1 MPVVTGLSGNEMFC
15 QRAKGYDPGDMVVGN
30 SVWSLGFAKSI
41 TSLAKTLAGGEV
53 TQYTDWINNG
63 RHRAFEKLM
72 REVEQRGG
80 HGITGVTSE
89 LVMHAMGLE
98 FLSIGSCIHPSEEN
112 AGGAGGETSVP
123 PIAQSG
129 SFSSSADG
137 QGLYCQLD
145 CGFRPVRFVFGN
157 VAYSIGLGGGLAGG
171 FRSLARGEVKEW
183 SEVFNHTR
191 HLAIQRISAEARNA
205 GANAVLGIR
214 TTTTPFYGSREMIM
228 IGTASHH
235 PNLPSE
241 YTREPITSDLTNQ
254 EMWNV
259 IRQGYCP
266 IRLVLGVSVYSVGLA
281 GSFSSL
287 FRSFVSGEI
296 KEMTSLIYD
305 ARENAIA
312 KIARDAEACGADD
325 VVGVRTYIKN
335 LNSGVVEFMAIGTAV
350 KKIPGIE
357 TLSESLPPQAVM
369 QDSDTFV
376 EPTFGLS
383 AYNLN
388 AGAG

>member
-1 MPVVTGLSGNEMFC
+1 MPIVTGLSGNEMFC
-15 QRAKGYDPGDMVVGN
+15 LRAKGYNPGDMVIGN
-30 SVWSLGFAKSI
+30 SVWSLGFAKSV

-89 LVMHAMGLE
+89 LIMHPMGLE
-98 FLSIGSCIHPSEEN
+98 FLSIGSCVHPDDSE
-112 AGGAGGETSVP
+112 AKVGE
-123 PIAQSG
+123 
-129 SFSSSADG
+129 FSSAADG

-157 VAYSIGLGGGLAGG
+157 VAYSIGLGGGLMGT
-171 FRSLARGEVKEW
+171 FRSLGRGEVKEW
-183 SEVFNHTR
+183 SDVFNHTR
-191 HLAIQRISAEARNA
+191 HLALERITREAKNA

-235 PNLPSE
+235 PELPEEFSS
-241 YTREPITSDLTNQ
+241 EPITSDLTNQ

-266 IRLVLGVSVYSVGLA
+266 IKLVLGVSVYSVGLA

-287 FRSFVSGEI
+287 FKSFVSGEI
-296 KEMTSLIYD
+296 KELTSLIYD

-335 LNSGVVEFMAIGTAV
+335 MNSGVIEFMAIGTAV
-350 KKIPGIE
+350 KKMPQIK
-357 TLSESLPPQAVM
+357 TLSETLPSQAVM
-369 QDSDTFV
+369 QDSDTFL
-376 EPTFGLS
+376 EPTFGYG
-383 AYNLN
+383 AFNLN
-388 AGAG
+388 APAG

>member
-1 MPVVTGLSGNEMFC
+1 MPIVTGLSGNEMFC
-15 QRAKGYDPGDMVVGN
+15 LRAKGYDPGDMVIGN

-41 TSLAKTLAGGEV
+41 TSLARTLAGGEV
-53 TQYTDWINNG
+53 TQYTEWINNG

-89 LVMHAMGLE
+89 LVMHPMGLE
-98 FLSIGSCIHPSEEN
+98 FLSIGSCVHPC
-112 AGGAGGETSVP
+112 
-123 PIAQSG
+123 SG
-129 SFSSSADG
+129 DAKIGDFSSSADG

-191 HLAIQRISAEARNA
+191 HLALERITAEARSA

-235 PNLPSE
+235 PGLPEE
-241 YTREPITSDLTNQ
+241 YSAQPITSDLTNQ

-266 IRLVLGVSVYSVGLA
+266 VRLVLGVSVYSIGLA
-281 GSFSSL
+281 GSFSSI
-287 FRSFVSGEI
+287 FRSLVSGEI

-335 LNSGVVEFMAIGTAV
+335 LSGGVVEFMAIGTAV
-350 KKIPGIE
+350 KRIPGIE

-369 QDSDTFV
+369 QDSDTFL

-388 AGAG
+388 AGSG

>member
-1 MPVVTGLSGNEMFC
+1 MPIVTGLSGNEMFC
-15 QRAKGYDPGDMVVGN
+15 LRAKGYNPGDMVIGN
-30 SVWSLGFAKSI
+30 SVWSLGFAKSV

-89 LVMHAMGLE
+89 LIMHPMGLE
-98 FLSIGSCIHPSEEN
+98 FLSIGSCVHPDDS
-112 AGGAGGETSVP
+112 AAKVGE
-123 PIAQSG
+123 
-129 SFSSSADG
+129 FSSAADG

-145 CGFRPVRFVFGN
+145 CGFRPLRFVFGN
-157 VAYSIGLGGGLAGG
+157 VAYSIGLGGGLKGS
-171 FRSLARGEVKEW
+171 FRSLGRGEVKEW
-183 SEVFNHTR
+183 SDVFNHTR
-191 HLAIQRISAEARNA
+191 HLALERITREAKNV

-235 PNLPSE
+235 PDLPEEFS
-241 YTREPITSDLTNQ
+241 REPITSDLTNQ

-259 IRQGYCP
+259 IRQGFCP
-266 IRLVLGVSVYSVGLA
+266 IKLVLGVSVYSVGLA

-287 FRSFVSGEI
+287 FKSFVSGEI
-296 KEMTSLIYD
+296 KELTSLIYD

-335 LNSGVVEFMAIGTAV
+335 MNSGVIEFMAIGTAV
-350 KKIPGIE
+350 KKMPQIK
-357 TLSESLPPQAVM
+357 TLSESLPAQAVM
-369 QDSDTFV
+369 QDSDTFL
-376 EPTFGLS
+376 EPTFGYG
-383 AYNLN
+383 AFNLN
-388 AGAG
+388 APAG

>member
-1 MPVVTGLSGNEMFC
+1 MPIVTGLSGNEMFC
-15 QRAKGYDPGDMVVGN
+15 LRAKGYDPGDMVIGN

-41 TSLAKTLAGGEV
+41 TSLARTLAGGEV
-53 TQYTDWINNG
+53 TQYTEWINNG

-89 LVMHAMGLE
+89 LVMHPMGLE
-98 FLSIGSCIHPSEEN
+98 FLSIGSCIHPTE
-112 AGGAGGETSVP
+112 GEPRV
-123 PIAQSG
+123 G
-129 SFSSSADG
+129 EFSSSADG

-145 CGFRPVRFVFGN
+145 CGFRPIRFVFGN

-171 FRSLARGEVKEW
+171 LRSLARGEVKEW

-191 HLAIQRISAEARNA
+191 HLAIERISAEARSA

-235 PNLPSE
+235 PSLPEE
-241 YTREPITSDLTNQ
+241 YSQNPITSDLTNQ

-266 IRLVLGVSVYSVGLA
+266 IRLVLGVSVYSIGLA
-281 GSFSSL
+281 GSFSSI

-335 LNSGVVEFMAIGTAV
+335 LSGGVVEFMAIGTAV

-357 TLSESLPPQAVM
+357 TLTDALPPQAVM
-369 QDSDTFV
+369 QDSDTFL
-376 EPTFGLS
+376 EPTLGMS

-388 AGAG
+388 TGAG

>member
-1 MPVVTGLSGNEMFC
+1 MPIVTGLSGNEMFC
-15 QRAKGYDPGDMVVGN
+15 LRAKGYNPGDMVIGN
-30 SVWSLGFAKSI
+30 SVWSLGFAKSV

-89 LVMHAMGLE
+89 LIMHPMGLE
-98 FLSIGSCIHPSEEN
+98 FLSIGSCVHPDDSE
-112 AGGAGGETSVP
+112 AKVGE
-123 PIAQSG
+123 
-129 SFSSSADG
+129 FSSAADG
-137 QGLYCQLD
+137 QGLYCQID
-145 CGFRPVRFVFGN
+145 CGFRPLRFVFGN
-157 VAYSIGLGGGLAGG
+157 VAYSIGLGGGLMGS
-171 FRSLARGEVKEW
+171 FRSLGRGEVKEW
-183 SEVFNHTR
+183 SDVFNHTR
-191 HLAIQRISAEARNA
+191 HLALERITREAKGA

-235 PNLPSE
+235 PDLPEEFS
-241 YTREPITSDLTNQ
+241 REPITSDLTNQ

-266 IRLVLGVSVYSVGLA
+266 IKLVLGVSVYSVGLA

-287 FRSFVSGEI
+287 FKSLVSGEI
-296 KEMTSLIYD
+296 KELTSLIYD

-335 LNSGVVEFMAIGTAV
+335 MNSGVIEFMAIGTAV
-350 KKIPGIE
+350 KKMPQIK
-357 TLSESLPPQAVM
+357 TLSETLPPQAVM
-369 QDSDTFV
+369 QDSDTFL
-376 EPTFGLS
+376 EPTFGYG
-383 AYNLN
+383 AFNLN
-388 AGAG
+388 APAG

>member
-15 QRAKGYDPGDMVVGN
+15 LRAKGYDPGDMVIGN

-89 LVMHAMGLE
+89 LIMHPMGLE
-98 FLSIGSCIHPSEEN
+98 FLSIGSCVHPDDPQ
-112 AGGAGGETSVP
+112 ARVGD
-123 PIAQSG
+123 
-129 SFSSSADG
+129 FSTAADG

-145 CGFRPVRFVFGN
+145 CGFRPLRFVFGN

-191 HLAIQRISAEARNA
+191 HLALERITNEAKNA

-235 PNLPSE
+235 PDLPEE
-241 YTREPITSDLTNQ
+241 YTRDPITSDLTNQ

-266 IRLVLGVSVYSVGLA
+266 VRLVLGVSVYSIGLA

-287 FRSFVSGEI
+287 FKSLVSGEI

-335 LNSGVVEFMAIGTAV
+335 LNGGVVEFMAIGTAV
-350 KKIPGIE
+350 KKMPQIK
-357 TLSESLPPQAVM
+357 TLSETLPPQAVM
-369 QDSDTFV
+369 HDSDTFL
-376 EPTFGLS
+376 EPSFGYG
-383 AYNLN
+383 AFNLN
-388 AGAG
+388 APAG